1 MRAVYKR
8 ILILLALSL
17 CVITC
22 CRIHYLRYLTPTEE
36 APETVLPQ
44 GLHLILNNTDSDL
57 EETRRME
64 ASIERFM
71 TQWEIEGASLAIM
84 KNGHLLYC
92 KGFGKANRETGEP
105 MEVHHILRIASLSK
119 LITATGIMK
128 LCESGRLSLQDHVF
142 GPEGILND
150 SIFLNIKD
158 KRVLKITVEHLLR
171 HQGGY
176 SIRAGDPLF
185 CMPSV
190 ARQLGKSLPLTLN
203 DMVQYASSTRLR
215 YEPGSSNIYSNL
227 GYVVL
232 TKVIEKVSGLPYET
246 YMQDS
251 ILHPIGCM
259 DMHIGY
265 SDPAKR
271 FPNEVH
277 YYEPSDAELTES
289 ALGGGAMVP
298 KSYGGCDLQVL
309 SGAGG
314 WVASPTE
321 LMRFITAIDDE
332 DSRPDILTPATIA
345 IMTEKGENRYPIG
358 WMRTTKGNDWT
369 RTGSLAGS
377 SVMLKR
383 QHNGYT
389 WVFITNTSSWSGSR
403 FPRKI
408 ENMIRQ
414 ALDKVKTWPKRDLF
428 DKDTTAVPVVDSLSS
443 GTKLIVPSRTLL
455 QNGTSNDRHQNL
467 PALSN
472 RP

>member
-8 ILILLALSL
+8 ILILLSLSL

-22 CRIHYLRYLTPTEE
+22 CRIHYLRYLPQEE
-36 APETVLPQ
+36 APEPIDTPQ
-44 GLHLILNNTDSDL
+44 GLHLIISNNDSDL

-64 ASIERFM
+64 TSIERFM
-71 TQWEIEGASLAIM
+71 AQWEIEGASLAIM
-84 KNGHLLYC
+84 KNGHLLYS

-105 MEVHHILRIASLSK
+105 MEVRHIFRIASLSK

-128 LCESGRLSLQDHVF
+128 LCESGRLSLNDRVF

-150 SIFLNIKD
+150 SLFLHIRD
-158 KRVLKITVEHLLR
+158 KRMLKITVEHLLR
-171 HQGGY
+171 HQGGF

-185 CMPSV
+185 CMPNV
-190 ARQLGKSLPLTLN
+190 ARQLGKPLPLTLD
-203 DMVQYASSTRLR
+203 DMVQYASSSRLR

-227 GYVVL
+227 GYVIL
-232 TKVIEKVSGLPYET
+232 SKVIEKVSGLPYET

-251 ILHPIGCM
+251 ILHPIGCT

-265 SDPAKR
+265 SSLEKR

-298 KSYGGCDLQVL
+298 KSYGGSDLQVL

-321 LMRFITAIDDE
+321 LMRFITAIDDQ
-332 DSRPDILTPATIA
+332 DCKPDILKPSSIA
-345 IMTEKGENRYPIG
+345 LMTEKDENKFPIG
-358 WMRTTKGNDWT
+358 WMRTTRGDDWT
-369 RTGSLAGS
+369 RTGTLAGS

-389 WVFITNTSSWSGSR
+389 WVFVTNTSSWAGSR
-403 FPRKI
+403 FPHKI

-414 ALDKVKTWPKRDLF
+414 ALDKVKSWPQRDLF
-428 DKDTTAVPVVDSLSS
+428 DKDTTAQPAVDSIG
-443 GTKLIVPSRTLL
+443 GTALIIPGKTIP
-455 QNGTSNDRHQNL
+455 NDHEASHRH
-467 PALSN
+467 S
-472 RP
+472 

>member
-8 ILILLALSL
+8 ILILLTLSL
-17 CVITC
+17 CVITI
-22 CRIHYLRYLTPTEE
+22 CRIHYLRYLSPEDSPEE
-36 APETVLPQ
+36 IESPQ
-44 GLHLILNNTDSDL
+44 GLHLIISNSDSDL

-64 ASIERFM
+64 TSIERFM
-71 TQWEIEGASLAIM
+71 AQWEIEGASLAIM
-84 KNGHLLYC
+84 KNGHLLYS

-105 MEVHHILRIASLSK
+105 MEVRHIFRIASLSK

-128 LCESGRLSLQDHVF
+128 LCESGRLSLNDRVF
-142 GPEGILND
+142 GPDGILND
-150 SIFLNIKD
+150 SIFLNIRD
-158 KRVLKITVEHLLR
+158 KRVQKITVEHLLR

-190 ARQLGKSLPLTLN
+190 ARQLGKTLPLTLD

-232 TKVIEKVSGLPYET
+232 SKVIEKVSGLPYET

-265 SDPAKR
+265 SSPEKR

-277 YYEPSDAELTES
+277 YYEPSDAEPTES
-289 ALGGGAMVP
+289 ALDGKTMVP
-298 KSYGGCDLQVL
+298 KSYGGSDLQVL

-321 LMRFITAIDDE
+321 LMRFITAIDDQ
-332 DSRPDILTPATIA
+332 DSKPDILKPSSIA
-345 IMTEKGENRYPIG
+345 LMTEKDENRYPIG
-358 WMRTTKGNDWT
+358 WMRTTRGDDWT
-369 RTGSLAGS
+369 RTGTLAGS

-414 ALDKVKTWPKRDLF
+414 ALDKVKAWPKRDLF
-428 DKDTTAVPVVDSLSS
+428 DKDTTLLPAVDSLD
-443 GTKLIVPSRTLL
+443 
-455 QNGTSNDRHQNL
+455 NGT
-467 PALSN
+467 ALITPKRRGSSPERLSVHRN
-472 RP
+472 